1 MMLSSMPAP
10 VKVEAAKWR
19 RSRMR
24 RAYVEICWADYYARA
39 YDVPLEF
46 AQAVIDVE
54 SGWHPYVISS
64 EL

>member
-1 MMLSSMPAP
+1 
-10 VKVEAAKWR
+10 
-19 RSRMR
+19 MR